1 MGNNMFMCTER
12 AMSYSDESR
21 LSNLLRRI
29 TREDDRDRRLAT
41 VKQLKEFI
49 QQPENKLVSTV
60 YFKMLIMSWFHN
72 ETMLCGIV
80 YKKSYFWDRKMEF
93 LILLYYNDLERNVLN
108 ILSTSV
114 HCWVQVGI
122 ISSEVLFILNVYFH
136 QLERQRERDWERS
149 ICCLTAS
156 SACSS

>member
-60 YFKMLIMSWFHN
+60 YFKMLIMS
-72 ETMLCGIV
+72 
-80 YKKSYFWDRKMEF
+80 
-93 LILLYYNDLERNVLN
+93 
-108 ILSTSV
+108 
-114 HCWVQVGI
+114 
-122 ISSEVLFILNVYFH
+122 
-136 QLERQRERDWERS
+136 
-149 ICCLTAS
+149 
-156 SACSS
+156 